1 MTMSDIT
8 PLSAVQ
14 DLCKLSRELDFVTEK
29 YADAERKAVVAEHTY
44 TVERAKAYLLASGTI
59 AEREAKAT
67 IETEGLRIAAKTAEA
82 DVRIYRQR
90 ISTLRGRM
98 EGGRSTVGVLKLERE
113 LDR

>member
-1 MTMSDIT
+1 MNDIT
-8 PLSAVQ
+8 ALSAVQ

-29 YADAERKAVVAEHTY
+29 YAEAENQLVDAEHKYIVEH
-44 TVERAKAYLLASGTI
+44 AKAYLIATGTI
-59 AEREAKAT
+59 SEREYKAT
-67 IETEGLRIAAKTAEA
+67 VETEALRYASEGAKKN
-82 DVRIYRQR
+82 VRVYRQR

>member
-1 MTMSDIT
+1 MSDVT
-8 PLSAVQ
+8 ALSAVQ
-14 DLCKLSRELDFVTEK
+14 DLCKLSRELDFITEK
-29 YADAERKAVVAEHTY
+29 YAEAERKAVTAEHVY
-44 TVERAKAYLLASGTI
+44 TVEKAKAYLLATGTV

-67 IETEGLRIAAKTAEA
+67 IETEHLRIAAKAGEA

-98 EGGRSTVGVLKLERE
+98 EGGRSAVGVLKLERE